1 MHFRETLND
10 ITPSFVHDLKKFHH
24 DLFEIHQKSKEK
36 LFVKTLRSV
45 IKNGKKE
52 GLIRVEINEDI
63 IPKLRIEMIEAGFNQ
78 DVFPQKN
85 YNYMDIQIIS
95 FDLFL
100 RGIVTPKGLKIY
112 EKTLNT
118 LKP

>member
-1 MHFRETLND
+1 MGFMNLGVISLGFM
-10 ITPSFVHDLKKFHH
+10 ITADPAISAG
-24 DLFEIHQKSKEK
+24 IKSI
-36 LFVKTLRSV
+36 SV
-45 IKNGKKE
+45 IKNGKKQ
-52 GLIRVEINEDI
+52 GLIRIEINEDI

>member
-1 MHFRETLND
+1 MRF
-10 ITPSFVHDLKKFHH
+10 
-24 DLFEIHQKSKEK
+24 
-36 LFVKTLRSV
+36 
-45 IKNGKKE
+45 
-52 GLIRVEINEDI
+52 
-63 IPKLRIEMIEAGFNQ
+63 IEAGFNQ